1 MGILILIRFQH
12 SLSEIYIHFRNHF
25 FQSCAVRQTAFCRVS
40 AQHCTENYVVIFIF
54 IFPYFEHSRRHPTAK
69 YTQNSFLFLSFAARA
84 RLFSAPSVSLNGT
97 SLCQRRPNATSLYLM
112 HCRRCAAWIVSHLP
126 ASAFAQSVIYYDQWR
141 QYLPPTSA
149 KRSHCTSLG
158 LELYTCRPHGVV
170 AGQWS
175 VVRLI
180 FDTDPSVTSQRT
192 DQALHRLATGR

>member
-69 YTQNSFLFLSFAARA
+69 YTQNSFLFSSFAARA

-97 SLCQRRPNATSLYLM
+97 SLCQRRPNATS
-112 HCRRCAAWIVSHLP
+112 VSDALSP
-126 ASAFAQSVIYYDQWR
+126 MCCVDCLTLASFCICSVGHILRSVAPIFATNFCQEVSLHV
-141 QYLPPTSA
+141 A
-149 KRSHCTSLG
+149 RSI
-158 LELYTCRPHGVV
+158 ELYTCRPHGVV

-192 DQALHRLATGR
+192 DHALHRLATGR

>member
-97 SLCQRRPNATSLYLM
+97 SLCQRRPNATSLSPMCCVDCLTLASFCICSVGHILRSVAPIFATNFCQEVSLHVVRSRAIYLQAS
-112 HCRRCAAWIVSHLP
+112 RRG
-126 ASAFAQSVIYYDQWR
+126 R
-141 QYLPPTSA
+141 
-149 KRSHCTSLG
+149 
-158 LELYTCRPHGVV
+158 
-170 AGQWS
+170 WS
-175 VVRLI
+175 VVSGAADL
-180 FDTDPSVTSQRT
+180 
-192 DQALHRLATGR
+192 